1 MDIMAI
7 RLRTLREK
15 MGMSQA
21 KLAKEIGV
29 TQASVNRYETA
40 RVTPPAEVLLF
51 YADRFDVSLDYIYG
65 RTEKPQGK
73 LYNYQPKPAVDSDEM
88 RKFVENICSIRIMR
102 SDPRRKN
109 PHTCHDQH
117 QPNCTNRSFVMKK
130 TIKHNLMALLSHTRI

>member
-65 RTEKPQGK
+65 RVNSTII
-73 LYNYQPKPAVDSDEM
+73 S
-88 RKFVENICSIRIMR
+88 R
-102 SDPRRKN
+102 SPLWIQTKCASLLRCALTRN
-109 PHTCHDQH
+109 P
-117 QPNCTNRSFVMKK
+117 P
-130 TIKHNLMALLSHTRI
+130 